1 MNKKTLIILG
11 SSLVLFGV
19 AGYFGYQWWSK
30 RSLSNKGD
38 TPPPTKTDAQEGDFW
53 KSGDLVKLTK
63 NLTLTKYVGNKSG
76 AGFMITPQKDSLT
89 TATTFSVI
97 GNDNFADG
105 KRYVII
111 APKGSSDTYYA
122 ISTSAL
128 KKA

>member
-1 MNKKTLIILG
+1 
-11 SSLVLFGV
+11 
-19 AGYFGYQWWSK
+19 
-30 RSLSNKGD
+30 
-38 TPPPTKTDAQEGDFW
+38 
-53 KSGDLVKLTK
+53 
-63 NLTLTKYVGNKSG
+63 
-76 AGFMITPQKDSLT
+76 MITPQKDSLT

>member
-19 AGYFGYQWWSK
+19 AGYFGYQWWTK
-30 RSLSNKGD
+30 RSLENKGD
-38 TPPPTKTDAQEGDFW
+38 TPPNTKTDPQQGDFW

-63 NLTLTKYVGNKSG
+63 NIVLNKYVAGSSGVGFTLTP
-76 AGFMITPQKDSLT
+76 TKDSLT
-89 TATTFSVI
+89 TSTTFAVI

-111 APKGSSDTYYA
+111 APKGSSNTYYA